1 METMGSDITKSALIV
16 VDIQNDFVSKDGYFD
31 KLAKAHPEMGID
43 MEFLASPI
51 SNVVRLAA
59 AFREAGRPV
68 IYIRH
73 VLEPDYSDACY
84 PYWRLPEDMGPIENK
99 FIVMGTW
106 GAQIVDELAPQKG
119 EQVVDKKGYNG
130 FHNTSLDAI
139 LRNLGVNTCVM
150 TGVTTCVCVTSTTRA
165 GIERNFRMIFV
176 SDCTA
181 EVGREAHEAELQILS
196 RAYADIKT
204 TDEVIKMLKS

>member
-1 METMGSDITKSALIV
+1 MGSDITKSALII

-31 KLAKAHPEMGID
+31 KLAKAHPEIGVD
-43 MEFLASPI
+43 LEFLASPI
-51 SNVVRLAA
+51 PNVVRLAA
-59 AFREAGRPV
+59 AFRAAGRPV
-68 IYIRH
+68 IYITH
-73 VLEPDYSDACY
+73 VLEQDYSDACY

-99 FIVMGTW
+99 FIVKGTW
-106 GAQIVDELAPQKG
+106 GAQIIDELTPQKG
-119 EQVVDKKGYNG
+119 EQVVVKKGYNG
-130 FHNTSLDAI
+130 FHNTPLETI

-176 SDCTA
+176 SDGTA
-181 EVGREAHEAELQILS
+181 ETRKESHEAELQTLS
-196 RAYADIKT
+196 WAYADIKT